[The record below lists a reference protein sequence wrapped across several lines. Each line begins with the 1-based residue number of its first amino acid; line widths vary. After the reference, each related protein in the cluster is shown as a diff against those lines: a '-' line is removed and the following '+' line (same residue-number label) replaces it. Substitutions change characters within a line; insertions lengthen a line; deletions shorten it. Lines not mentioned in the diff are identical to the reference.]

1 VRHGHA
7 KNALDDEERTV
18 LTRGPLCR
26 RVVVRAPL
34 RERSGTAA
42 EQRGAGSSVTLT
54 LAPAVAASPPLS
66 TAARGRPGTLWG
78 ETLDHT
84 GAHMTPLPVPDTT
97 RAVLTS
103 AQEGA
108 LADAIRAGRRARLL
122 AQRHLAARLRRDLPP
137 AVSARAAAAAV
148 LAALGPHLPLAP
160 DARAAALGPLLPR
173 ALAADAR
180 ARVLTDLAA
189 WPLDQDTLRAG
200 DAARAAFAA
209 ANHGLVH
216 AVAARYQHRGLLLD
230 DLVQEGTVG
239 LLRAIDLFDP
249 ARGYKFS
256 TYAVWWIKQ
265 AIRRA
270 LAQQVPL
277 AHVPDNVQQER
288 ARLARLA
295 HTLHGTLGHPPSPAD
310 LAAATGLPL
319 ARVDALT
326 APLPAPVPF
335 DLLVGDDETSTLG
348 DLLPDPEALRPDDV
362 AEAQE
367 RAAAVRAA
375 LAATLDPRAHAVLV
389 ARYGL
394 DGAPPR
400 TLQEIGHQLGLTR
413 ERVRQIEATALKRL
427 RGPALRRWLDDDDDT
442 PAAS

>member
-26 RVVVRAPL
+26 RVVGRAPL

-42 EQRGAGSSVTLT
+42 EQRGAGSSVTPAR
-54 LAPAVAASPPLS
+54 APVVAASPPLS

-84 GAHMTPLPVPDTT
+84 GAHMTPLPVPATA

-122 AQRHLAARLRRDLPP
+122 AQRHLAARLRRELPP
-137 AVSARAAAAAV
+137 TVSARAAAGAV
-148 LAALGPHLPLAP
+148 LAALCPLLPLAP
-160 DARAAALGPLLPR
+160 NALPAVVGPLLPP
-173 ALAADAR
+173 ALPADAR
-180 ARVLTDLAA
+180 ARLLADLAA
-189 WPLDQDTLRAG
+189 WPLDQDALRAG
-200 DAARAAFAA
+200 AAFVAAFVA
-209 ANHGLVH
+209 ANRGLVRT
-216 AVAARYQHRGLLLD
+216 VAARYQHRGLLLD

-270 LAQQVPL
+270 LATQVPL
-277 AHVPDNVQQER
+277 AHVPENVQQER
-288 ARLARLA
+288 AHLARQA
-295 HTLHGTLGHPPSPAD
+295 HALHATLGHPPSRAD
-310 LAAATGLPL
+310 LAAALDIPR

-326 APLPAPVPF
+326 APLPAPVPL
-335 DLLVGDDETSTLG
+335 DQTVGDAETTTLG
-348 DLLPDPEALRPDDV
+348 DLLPEVSLGSADLTCYCRK
-362 AEAQE
+362 
-367 RAAAVRAA
+367 AV
-375 LAATLDPRAHAVLV
+375 
-389 ARYGL
+389 G
-394 DGAPPR
+394 
-400 TLQEIGHQLGLTR
+400 
-413 ERVRQIEATALKRL
+413 
-427 RGPALRRWLDDDDDT
+427 
-442 PAAS
+442 

>member
-1 VRHGHA
+1 
-7 KNALDDEERTV
+7 
-18 LTRGPLCR
+18 
-26 RVVVRAPL
+26 
-34 RERSGTAA
+34 
-42 EQRGAGSSVTLT
+42 
-54 LAPAVAASPPLS
+54 
-66 TAARGRPGTLWG
+66 
-78 ETLDHT
+78 
-84 GAHMTPLPVPDTT
+84 
-97 RAVLTS
+97 
-103 AQEGA
+103 
-108 LADAIRAGRRARLL
+108 
-122 AQRHLAARLRRDLPP
+122 
-137 AVSARAAAAAV
+137 
-148 LAALGPHLPLAP
+148 
-160 DARAAALGPLLPR
+160 
-173 ALAADAR
+173 
-180 ARVLTDLAA
+180 
-189 WPLDQDTLRAG
+189 
-200 DAARAAFAA
+200 
-209 ANHGLVH
+209 
-216 AVAARYQHRGLLLD
+216 
-230 DLVQEGTVG
+230 VQEGTVG

-277 AHVPDNVQQER
+277 AHVPENVQQER

-400 TLQEIGHQLGLTR
+400 TLQEIGQRLGLTR
-413 ERVRQIEATALKRL
+413 ERVRQIEARALRQL
-427 RGPALRRWLDDDDDT
+427 RSPALRRWLNDDDDDDT